1 MDPGTFS
8 GKFLKPAE
16 SFAVQHLDPSE
27 LNRIPLE
34 IFLGIVALAILGL
47 AVHFVVSTLPLLRK
61 EKDRR

>member
-16 SFAVQHLDPSE
+16 SFAVQYLDPFN

-34 IFLGIVALAILGL
+34 IFLGVVVLAILGL
-47 AVHFVVSTLPLLRK
+47 AVHFLLSTLPALRK
-61 EKDRR
+61 KRERR